1 MLVEDMITL
10 TQLEYVIAVDEHRHF
25 ATAAERCCVTQPT
38 LSMQIKKLEEDLG
51 VVIFDRSR
59 QPVVPT
65 DIGGRL
71 IEQARLVIAA
81 TRRMEEIINEDR
93 QEVAGSLKIGII
105 PTLAP
110 YLLPIFIGDYIR
122 KYPAVKVEVE
132 ELVSEE
138 IIRRLKRDTLDAGI
152 FVTPYRDDKIVGR
165 PVFYEQMLVYAHPG
179 HELLRKR
186 TLEVADIATP
196 ELWMLGDGH
205 CFRDQV
211 VNLCAARET
220 QHKDLPFEFRVSD
233 ATVVELSDSGRV
245 QRLVGVNI
253 LYPELGAKLYCSY
266 FPVTPASLRIAEAEC
281 RSFVARQAKPTDRIA
296 EKAYSNPDAEVYAS
310 LFLIEGESA
319 SPIQFMLT
327 DSVSR
332 FFRAALYFNCKPN
345 ADSLAPAVAYI
356 RRDIVELIQS
366 FSWRE

>member
-179 HELLRKR
+179 HELLRKQ

-220 QHKDLPFEFRVSD
+220 QHRDLPFEFESNSLDTLMKIVDREGGF
-233 ATVVELSDSGRV
+233 TL
-245 QRLVGVNI
+245 I
-253 LYPELGAKLYCSY
+253 PELAVLYMDEGKRRQVREFSSYHPLREVSVIYSRYYTKQKLIELLC
-266 FPVTPASLRIAEAEC
+266 ADI
-281 RSFVARQAKPTDRIA
+281 RQAVPPA
-296 EKAYSNPDAEVYAS
+296 
-310 LFLIEGESA
+310 
-319 SPIQFMLT
+319 ML
-327 DSVSR
+327 DGGR
-332 FFRAALYFNCKPN
+332 GR
-345 ADSLAPAVAYI
+345 
-356 RRDIVELIQS
+356 IVEWQK
-366 FSWRE
+366 